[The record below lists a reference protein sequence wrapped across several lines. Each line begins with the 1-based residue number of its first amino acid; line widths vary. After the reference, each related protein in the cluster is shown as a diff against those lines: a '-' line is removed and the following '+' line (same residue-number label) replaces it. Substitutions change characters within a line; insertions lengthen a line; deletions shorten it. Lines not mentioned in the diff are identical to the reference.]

1 MNIFVGDLQ
10 NDKDLELYG
19 YSDNT
24 EQYDENGLPLD
35 GTTGYLNST
44 DNQLTG
50 NLGDDNGYIYGEL
63 NRKVEH
69 QTFTGKE
76 TETAS
81 TYVNNQSDTIEV
93 NVKKTPKKLT
103 IIDGSLV
110 KTFDGSED
118 INIEISSV
126 EGYATKA
133 DLEAEAALREQTDK
147 DITSK
152 LNTEISNRESA
163 DNALSE
169 ALKTETEE
177 RILKDN
183 QLQENITNLD
193 TSIPEK
199 VNQILQQ
206 GHYVSDE
213 NYVHTDNNFTDDDKT
228 ELDTL
233 HQMRINDE
241 FGKVDGVTVNDVEQ
255 PIENK
260 IVKLTIDKSTV
271 GLDKVDNT
279 SDKDKPVSDA
289 VQLELDSIN
298 TNLSSTQTDLSSFKE
313 ETNRNISDINSTITS
328 EVTRINQ
335 ELQTTTN
342 NINTLDGK
350 VDGHINNQNN
360 PHNITKEQIGLGNV
374 DNTSDLNKPISTQ
387 TQTALDGLNQTITN
401 NFNNLNSSIENET
414 ERATLAETEISTK
427 LQQEMNTRVQEH
439 AEIQGKIDTIN
450 SKIPNQA
457 SSTNQLADKAF
468 VNSTINSSAAFFKG
482 SFKSKA
488 ALDAVQWQTTDS
500 SLATYVSNNDYA
512 YVEADETHNN
522 EAWRYIYVKDN
533 TVSEWQ
539 PQFRVN
545 ESPFTQAQLDAINSG
560 ATTDLINSINSKLT
574 QNDIVDE
581 TGDSSTKAISQRAA
595 TLGINAVQNNLN
607 THILDKN
614 NPHQVTKA
622 QIGLG
627 NVDNTSDL
635 DKPVSTAVR
644 AALNDYLLIANID
657 NSLNSTS
664 ANPVQNKVLYS
675 PVTFAESERQKSKNL
690 LEVNN
695 GLDKTN
701 LGLHVQINNNIIT
714 VDGTLTH
721 TAAIEVTAFNPK
733 IYAGKTYTLSF
744 KDYSNVNGFDIT
756 VTGTRNDGTQ
766 RFNMLNLTPVITS
779 TTITADVDY
788 ELKIEIY
795 ASAND
800 TASGTFKLQLEENSV
815 ATDYQPYNGQIT
827 HNGDPAVEFAES
839 ERQKSKNLFPNETV
853 SGNSTALK
861 YFNTLPAGTY
871 TLSSIV
877 SSASPDTH
885 CFVEVYYND
894 TYIGFYTL
902 TKSTIRTSETITINS
917 SFNKLTF
924 YSGVSNYNNYDFT
937 FNQVQLE
944 EGSVA
949 TEYQPYNGQIT
960 HNGDAPV
967 VFAESERQKS
977 KNLFNKDAV
986 LKNHEINGN
995 TGEIVNSTDYW
1006 VSDYIRVVGMNYV
1019 YISSTKTTGSSNVFY
1034 DNNYNILSISQKTNG
1049 ALSIPSNAV
1058 YMRCNG
1064 LLSELENDIQ
1074 IEEGSVATDYQPYN
1088 GQITHNGDA
1097 PVVFAE
1103 REKNRAINLFNYKTQ
1118 AGTSDVTNN
1127 QDGSFTI
1134 SNLTFYYPSLLLNIA
1149 LKPNTKYTFAETVLE
1164 VSDSVGLEE
1173 SNVAFGVVA
1182 YYTDGTYST
1191 TPEIPIRGTGR
1202 YSGTF
1207 TTNSKTIDYVEY
1219 RILRKNNSTSI
1230 LNGKITDISVCEG
1243 DNTVY
1248 YPYEGLIVHEEQL
1261 SNYLP
1266 LSGGT
1271 LTGQLKLASDGL
1283 ITNANDGYST
1293 DKWGNLNAL
1302 SSDAGALFKINSYD
1316 KSKSL
1321 TYAWNTGVLNL
1332 PAKPLINNQD
1342 VLALKSDIISSDN
1355 FVTIDTAQ
1363 TITGKKTFNDLISIN
1378 KNGIRVDIGAEN
1390 TFGAHLYASAGDFF
1404 AFNKKLIPNT
1414 TNSLGLGDT
1423 SNKWSSLYTNTSVNI
1438 GSCTQTYNASTKS
1451 LVYSFE

>member
-133 DLEAEAALREQTDK
+133 DLEAEATLREQADK

-152 LNTEISNRESA
+152 LDTEISNRESA
-163 DNALSE
+163 DNTLSE
-169 ALKTETEE
+169 ALETETEE
-177 RILKDN
+177 RISKDN

-241 FGKVDGVTVNDVEQ
+241 FGKVDGVAVNDVEQ

-350 VDGHINNQNN
+350 VDDHINNQNN
-360 PHNITKEQIGLGNV
+360 PHNVTKEQIGLGNV

-450 SKIPNQA
+450 TKIPNQA

-500 SLATYVSNNDYA
+500 SLENYVTNNDYA

-533 TVSEWQ
+533 AVSEWQ

-560 ATTDLINSINSKLT
+560 ATADLINSIGSKLT
-574 QNDIVDE
+574 QDAIVDS
-581 TGDSSTKAISQRAA
+581 TGDSSIKAISQRAA
-595 TLGINAVQNNLN
+595 TLGINTVQSNLN

-664 ANPVQNKVLYS
+664 VNPVQNKVLYD

-690 LEVNN
+690 FTTQNNNKYGSNATYNIINSNSFSLSYGSGNVTWSGVEFIINNLKPNTTYNFSLICNVSYSTLYFQFYGLNTASAILEVY
-695 GLDKTN
+695 GGYLRP
-701 LGLHVQINNNIIT
+701 
-714 VDGTLTH
+714 
-721 TAAIEVTAFNPK
+721 FNTGDNTSIK
-733 IYAGKTYTLSF
+733 IRIS
-744 KDYSNVNGFDIT
+744 
-756 VTGTRNDGTQ
+756 
-766 RFNMLNLTPVITS
+766 
-779 TTITADVDY
+779 
-788 ELKIEIY
+788 
-795 ASAND
+795 
-800 TASGTFKLQLEENSV
+800 
-815 ATDYQPYNGQIT
+815 
-827 HNGDPAVEFAES
+827 
-839 ERQKSKNLFPNETV
+839 
-853 SGNSTALK
+853 SGNSNVE
-861 YFNTLPAGTY
+861 NT
-871 TLSSIV
+871 
-877 SSASPDTH
+877 
-885 CFVEVYYND
+885 
-894 TYIGFYTL
+894 
-902 TKSTIRTSETITINS
+902 
-917 SFNKLTF
+917 
-924 YSGVSNYNNYDFT
+924 T
-937 FNQVQLE
+937 FNITNVQLE

-949 TEYQPYNGQIT
+949 TDYQPYRGQIT

-977 KNLFNKDAV
+977 KNLFDYTKIKSLNYGITQADGIFTINTQFYYPSIDYDINLNQGETYTFSLNIDSYSNSDGSGVNSEIV
-986 LKNHEINGN
+986 LFNANGD
-995 TGEIVNSTDYW
+995 TDTKGVGGVNSTGRYSMTFTPEFDVVRVEIRPIRKGNNTSTLTGT
-1006 VSDYIRVVGMNYV
+1006 VSNLMLCVGE
-1019 YISSTKTTGSSNVFY
+1019 
-1034 DNNYNILSISQKTNG
+1034 D
-1049 ALSIPSNAV
+1049 
-1058 YMRCNG
+1058 R
-1064 LLSELENDIQ
+1064 
-1074 IEEGSVATDYQPYN
+1074 DYQPYN
-1088 GQITHNGDA
+1088 GEIIHDKQ
-1097 PVVFAE
+1097 
-1103 REKNRAINLFNYKTQ
+1103 
-1118 AGTSDVTNN
+1118 
-1127 QDGSFTI
+1127 
-1134 SNLTFYYPSLLLNIA
+1134 LT
-1149 LKPNTKYTFAETVLE
+1149 
-1164 VSDSVGLEE
+1164 
-1173 SNVAFGVVA
+1173 
-1182 YYTDGTYST
+1182 
-1191 TPEIPIRGTGR
+1191 
-1202 YSGTF
+1202 
-1207 TTNSKTIDYVEY
+1207 
-1219 RILRKNNSTSI
+1219 
-1230 LNGKITDISVCEG
+1230 
-1243 DNTVY
+1243 
-1248 YPYEGLIVHEEQL
+1248 EQL

-1266 LSGGT
+1266 LSGGAM
-1271 LTGQLKLASDGL
+1271 TGQIKLHTNGFRTNSDDGYYTDTYGNFIYLGDSNTANFQIKDNTATAQIKAFYKSGRIETNGGIRINASGATTATSEYPVDIRRSSSGGDTAIKVTRTDTEKSMYFGIGSGGENRGIYDLTKNSWQLHLDSSDVLHLASFTADGK
-1283 ITNANDGYST
+1283 ITIGAGDNKAIQFSKGSYINYIGTSNTIFGIKSATDTVVVGHTSYPIEIRGSNTRPLYND
-1293 DKWGNLNAL
+1293 AE
-1302 SSDAGALFKINSYD
+1302 
-1316 KSKSL
+1316 
-1321 TYAWNTGVLNL
+1321 
-1332 PAKPLINNQD
+1332 
-1342 VLALKSDIISSDN
+1342 LALKSDIISSDN
-1355 FVTIDTAQ
+1355 FVTINTAQ
-1363 TITGKKTFNDLISIN
+1363 TITGKKTFNNSIS
-1378 KNGIRVDIGAEN
+1378 
-1390 TFGAHLYASAGDFF
+1390 
-1404 AFNKKLIPNT
+1404 
-1414 TNSLGLGDT
+1414 
-1423 SNKWSSLYTNTSVNI
+1423 I

>member
-1 MNIFVGDLQ
+1 M
-10 NDKDLELYG
+10 
-19 YSDNT
+19 
-24 EQYDENGLPLD
+24 
-35 GTTGYLNST
+35 
-44 DNQLTG
+44 
-50 NLGDDNGYIYGEL
+50 
-63 NRKVEH
+63 
-69 QTFTGKE
+69 
-76 TETAS
+76 
-81 TYVNNQSDTIEV
+81 
-93 NVKKTPKKLT
+93 
-103 IIDGSLV
+103 
-110 KTFDGSED
+110 
-118 INIEISSV
+118 
-126 EGYATKA
+126 
-133 DLEAEAALREQTDK
+133 
-147 DITSK
+147 
-152 LNTEISNRESA
+152 
-163 DNALSE
+163 
-169 ALKTETEE
+169 
-177 RILKDN
+177 
-183 QLQENITNLD
+183 
-193 TSIPEK
+193 
-199 VNQILQQ
+199 QQ

-241 FGKVDGVTVNDVEQ
+241 FGKVDGVAVNDVEQ

-335 ELQTTTN
+335 ELQTTTT

-350 VDGHINNQNN
+350 VDDHINNQNN
-360 PHNITKEQIGLGNV
+360 PHNVTKEQIGLGNV

-439 AEIQGKIDTIN
+439 AEIQGKISTIN

-482 SFKSKA
+482 SFESKA

-500 SLATYVSNNDYA
+500 SLENYVTNNDYA
-512 YVEADETHNN
+512 YIEADETHNN

-560 ATTDLINSINSKLT
+560 ATTDLINSIGSKLT
-574 QNDIVDE
+574 QDAIVDS

-595 TLGINAVQNNLN
+595 TLGINTIQNNLN

-644 AALNDYLLIANID
+644 AALNDYLLVANVD
-657 NSLNSTS
+657 SSLNSTS
-664 ANPVQNKVLYS
+664 VNPVQNKVLYS

-690 LEVNN
+690 FNINN
-695 GLDKTN
+695 CLYHKSSN
-701 LGLHVQINNNIIT
+701 LGETGTNITTFDSNIRITLSPNNLIK
-714 VDGTLTH
+714 V
-721 TAAIEVTAFNPK
+721 NPN
-733 IYAGKTYTLSF
+733 TQYTLSTNNSNF
-744 KDYSNVNGFDIT
+744 KYAIGQLTSNKTTLGDSGWQTNSSFTIT
-756 VTGTRNDGTQ
+756 TS
-766 RFNMLNLTPVITS
+766 S
-779 TTITADVDY
+779 TTEYLGLNFGKTDDSEISETDY
-788 ELKIEIY
+788 NNFLSSNIQVEQ
-795 ASAND
+795 
-800 TASGTFKLQLEENSV
+800 GSV
-815 ATDYQPYNGQIT
+815 ATEYQPYNGQIT

-839 ERQKSKNLFPNETV
+839 ERQKSKNLLYIKNTQNTTTITSYPDHIILNGTPNANTEYPYT
-853 SGNSTALK
+853 SS
-861 YFNTLPAGTY
+861 TLPNDVEFEQGKTY
-871 TLSSIV
+871 TLSRQLISGNGNLNFRLGIV
-877 SSASPDTH
+877 LQDKNGNSLQ
-885 CFVEVYYND
+885 EV
-894 TYIGFYTL
+894 I
-902 TKSTIRTSETITINS
+902 IP
-917 SFNKLTF
+917 
-924 YSGVSNYNNYDFT
+924 SGQESFT
-937 FNQVQLE
+937 FVCN
-944 EGSVA
+944 S
-949 TEYQPYNGQIT
+949 NNIT
-960 HNGDAPV
+960 KY
-967 VFAESERQKS
+967 SS
-977 KNLFNKDAV
+977 
-986 LKNHEINGN
+986 
-995 TGEIVNSTDYW
+995 
-1006 VSDYIRVVGMNYV
+1006 YIIFDGGV
-1019 YISSTKTTGSSNVFY
+1019 TF
-1034 DNNYNILSISQKTNG
+1034 TN
-1049 ALSIPSNAV
+1049 A
-1058 YMRCNG
+1058 YYG
-1064 LLSELENDIQ
+1064 LQ
-1074 IEEGSVATDYQPYN
+1074 IEEGSVVTDYQPYN
-1088 GQITHNGDA
+1088 GA
-1097 PVVFAE
+1097 
-1103 REKNRAINLFNYKTQ
+1103 
-1118 AGTSDVTNN
+1118 
-1127 QDGSFTI
+1127 
-1134 SNLTFYYPSLLLNIA
+1134 
-1149 LKPNTKYTFAETVLE
+1149 
-1164 VSDSVGLEE
+1164 
-1173 SNVAFGVVA
+1173 
-1182 YYTDGTYST
+1182 
-1191 TPEIPIRGTGR
+1191 
-1202 YSGTF
+1202 
-1207 TTNSKTIDYVEY
+1207 
-1219 RILRKNNSTSI
+1219 
-1230 LNGKITDISVCEG
+1230 
-1243 DNTVY
+1243 
-1248 YPYEGLIVHEEQL
+1248 IVHNKQLTEQL
-1261 SNYLP
+1261 FNYLP

-1271 LTGQLKLASDGL
+1271 MTGDIIIPYSFGLKTPDGDILLMPYAGSDGNPGSLYISEKTRNTIINGYRDRPQYNCLASGVTDIALMSDLNSYLPLTGGVLTGQVKLAETG
-1283 ITNANDGYST
+1283 IRTAANDGYST

-1355 FVTIDTAQ
+1355 FVTIDTEQ

>member
-118 INIEISSV
+118 VNIEISSV

-133 DLEAEAALREQTDK
+133 DLEAEAALREQADK

-152 LNTEISNRESA
+152 LDTEISNRESA

-169 ALKTETEE
+169 ELKTETEE

-206 GHYVSDE
+206 GYYVSDE

-241 FGKVDGVTVNDVEQ
+241 FGKVDGVAVNDVEQ

-335 ELQTTTN
+335 ELQTTTT
-342 NINTLDGK
+342 NINTLDSK

-360 PHNITKEQIGLGNV
+360 PHNVTKEQIGLGNV

-500 SLATYVSNNDYA
+500 SLENYVTNNDYA
-512 YVEADETHNN
+512 YIEADETHNN

-545 ESPFTQAQLDAINSG
+545 ETPFTQAQLDAINSG
-560 ATTDLINSINSKLT
+560 ATTDLINSIGSKLT
-574 QNDIVDE
+574 QDAIVDS
-581 TGDSSTKAISQRAA
+581 TGDSSIKAISQRAA
-595 TLGINAVQNNLN
+595 TLGINTIQSNLN

-644 AALNDYLLIANID
+644 AALNDYLLVANVD
-657 NSLNSTS
+657 SSLNSTS
-664 ANPVQNKVLYS
+664 VNPVQNKVLYS
-675 PVTFAESERQKSKNL
+675 PVT
-690 LEVNN
+690 
-695 GLDKTN
+695 
-701 LGLHVQINNNIIT
+701 
-714 VDGTLTH
+714 
-721 TAAIEVTAFNPK
+721 
-733 IYAGKTYTLSF
+733 
-744 KDYSNVNGFDIT
+744 
-756 VTGTRNDGTQ
+756 
-766 RFNMLNLTPVITS
+766 
-779 TTITADVDY
+779 
-788 ELKIEIY
+788 
-795 ASAND
+795 
-800 TASGTFKLQLEENSV
+800 
-815 ATDYQPYNGQIT
+815 
-827 HNGDPAVEFAES
+827 
-839 ERQKSKNLFPNETV
+839 
-853 SGNSTALK
+853 
-861 YFNTLPAGTY
+861 
-871 TLSSIV
+871 
-877 SSASPDTH
+877 
-885 CFVEVYYND
+885 
-894 TYIGFYTL
+894 
-902 TKSTIRTSETITINS
+902 
-917 SFNKLTF
+917 
-924 YSGVSNYNNYDFT
+924 
-937 FNQVQLE
+937 
-944 EGSVA
+944 
-949 TEYQPYNGQIT
+949 
-960 HNGDAPV
+960 
-967 VFAESERQKS
+967 FAESERQKS

-1034 DNNYNILSISQKTNG
+1034 DNNYNILSISSKTNG

-1064 LLSELENDIQ
+1064 LMSELENDIQ
-1074 IEEGSVATDYQPYN
+1074 IEYGSVATEYQPYN

-1103 REKNRAINLFNYKTQ
+1103 NERQKSKNLFDYTKIKSLDYGITQ
-1118 AGTSDVTNN
+1118 A
-1127 QDGSFTI
+1127 DGIFTI
-1134 SNLTFYYPSLLLNIA
+1134 NTQFYYPAINYDINLNQGETYTFSLNIDSYSNSDGSGVNSEIVLYSA
-1149 LKPNTKYTFAETVLE
+1149 DGNTDTKG
-1164 VSDSVGLEE
+1164 VG
-1173 SNVAFGVVA
+1173 GVN
-1182 YYTDGTYST
+1182 S
-1191 TPEIPIRGTGR
+1191 TGR
-1202 YSGTF
+1202 YSMTF
-1207 TTNSKTIDYVEY
+1207 TPTFDVVNVQIRPIRKGNNTSTLTGTVSNLMLCVGEDRDYQPY
-1219 RILRKNNSTSI
+1219 
-1230 LNGKITDISVCEG
+1230 NGA
-1243 DNTVY
+1243 
-1248 YPYEGLIVHEEQL
+1248 IVHNKQLTEQL
-1261 SNYLP
+1261 FNYLP

-1271 LTGQLKLASDGL
+1271 MTGDIIIPYSFGLKTPDGDILLMPYAGSDGNPGSLYISEKTRNTIINGYRDRPQYNCLASGVTDIALMSDLNSYLPLTGGVLTGQVKLAETG
-1283 ITNANDGYST
+1283 IRTAANDGYST

-1355 FVTIDTAQ
+1355 FVTIDTEQ